1 MECSR
6 LAASAY
12 SRMEVEDR
20 LGPAD
25 KLGSSGDRHGPAEG
39 TVDWDP
45 SCVLRSLLPG
55 RGCMTS

>member
-6 LAASAY
+6 LAAPAY
-12 SRMEVEDR
+12 SRREVEDR

-25 KLGSSGDRHGPAEG
+25 KFGSSGDRRDPAGG
-39 TVDWDP
+39 TDDWDP
-45 SCVLRSLLPG
+45 SCAFRSLLPG